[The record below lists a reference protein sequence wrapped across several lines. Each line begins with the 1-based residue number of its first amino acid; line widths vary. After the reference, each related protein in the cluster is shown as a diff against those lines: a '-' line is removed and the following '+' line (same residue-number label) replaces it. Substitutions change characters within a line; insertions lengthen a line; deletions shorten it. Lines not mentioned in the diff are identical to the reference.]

1 MNHFHHSYTLIMQR
15 QLYVSVVAA
24 CWLLVLQA
32 RAQDR
37 QVSVVSTAVPMLRIS
52 PDARAG
58 GMGEAGI
65 ALSADANAVFWNRA
79 KLPFATEQSGL
90 SLTYSPWMKSGVP
103 NDVFLASA
111 GIYKKLGEQQAVS
124 VGMRYFKLGEVQ
136 YADENGQ
143 HLQTAN
149 PSEYSIDAGY
159 SRMLG
164 KHFSVGIALRYINS
178 GLANGYSANG
188 YAYKNA
194 NAVAGD
200 INLYYCGLGEK
211 GTGWAAGITISNLG
225 SKLSYSNSAVDKDF
239 LPANLG
245 LGASYTLKLH
255 EGGRLTLALDLN
267 KLMVPTPPS
276 DKSDSSMRVYRD
288 KSVFSSWF
296 SSFGDA
302 PGGFS
307 EELKEWQISTGAEYW
322 YLEMLAVRGGYNY
335 ENRWKGGRRYATM
348 GVGFKHQ
355 WLGANFSYLVPVG
368 KDVATNPV
376 KQSLRVSLLFNLQK

>member
-1 MNHFHHSYTLIMQR
+1 MQR
-15 QLYVSVVAA
+15 QIYVSVAA
-24 CWLLVLQA
+24 AFCMLALQTH
-32 RAQDR
+32 AQDR
-37 QVSVVSTAVPMLRIS
+37 QMSVVSTAVPMLRIS

-65 ALSADANAVFWNRA
+65 ALSPDANAVFWNRA

-90 SLTYSPWMKSGVP
+90 ALTYSPWMKSGGS

-111 GIYKKLGEQQAVS
+111 GVYKKLGEQQAVS

-143 HLQTAN
+143 HLQTARPN
-149 PSEYSIDAGY
+149 EYAIDAGY

-164 KHFSVGIALRYINS
+164 KHTSVGIALRYINS
-178 GLANGYSANG
+178 GLANGYAADG
-188 YAYKNA
+188 YTYKNA
-194 NAVAGD
+194 HAVAGD
-200 INLYYCGLGEK
+200 VTAFYSNVNTDGI
-211 GTGWAAGITISNLG
+211 GWAGGLTISNLG
-225 SKLSYSNSAVDKDF
+225 SKVSYSNSATDKDF

-255 EGGRLTLALDLN
+255 EGGKLTLAVDVN
-267 KLMVPTPPS
+267 KMMVPTPPA
-276 DKSDSSMRVYRD
+276 DKSDSSMEVYRD

-322 YLEMLAVRGGYNY
+322 YLNMLAVRGGYNY

-348 GVGFKHQ
+348 GVGFKYQ
-355 WLGANFSYLVPVG
+355 WLGANFSYLVPTG
-368 KDVATNPV
+368 KDVANNPI

>member
-1 MNHFHHSYTLIMQR
+1 ML
-15 QLYVSVVAA
+15 A
-24 CWLLVLQA
+24 LLTH
-32 RAQDR
+32 AQDR
-37 QVSVVSTAVPMLRIS
+37 PMSVVSTAVPMLRIS

-65 ALSADANAVFWNRA
+65 ALSPDANAVFWNRA
-79 KLPFATEQSGL
+79 KLPFTTEQSGL
-90 SLTYSPWMKSGVP
+90 ALTYSPWMKSGGS

-111 GIYKKLGEQQAVS
+111 GVYRKLGDQQAVS

-143 HLQTAN
+143 HLQMAHPN
-149 PSEYSIDAGY
+149 EYAIDAGY

-164 KHFSVGIALRYINS
+164 KRMSVGIALRYINS
-178 GLANGYSANG
+178 GLANGYVADG
-188 YAYKNA
+188 YTYKNA
-194 NAVAGD
+194 HAVAGD
-200 INLYYCGLGEK
+200 ITAFYSGVNAE
-211 GTGWAAGITISNLG
+211 GTGWAAGLTISNLG
-225 SKLSYSNSAVDKDF
+225 SKVSYSNSAMDKDF

-255 EGGRLTLALDLN
+255 EGGKLTLAVDVN
-267 KLMVPTPPS
+267 KMMVPTPPA
-276 DKSDSSMRVYRD
+276 DKSDSSMEVYRD

-322 YLEMLAVRGGYNY
+322 YLNMLAVRGGYNY

-348 GVGFKHQ
+348 GVGFKYQ
-355 WLGANFSYLVPVG
+355 WLGANFSYLVPTG
-368 KDVATNPV
+368 KDVANNPI